1 MYFALLLVFLRRINF
16 EIMTAV
22 QLNAM
27 NTQLLQGIGVIA
39 DDESLMK
46 RLTKFVAKLVKEKK
60 NSTLMTKE
68 DFFNRIE
75 KAEKDIAD
83 GKGITFTNREDMN
96 AWLNSL

>member
-1 MYFALLLVFLRRINF
+1 
-16 EIMTAV
+16 MTAV
-22 QLNAM
+22 QLKAM

-39 DDESLMK
+39 DDESLMR

-60 NSTLMTKE
+60 DSTLMTRE
-68 DFFNRIE
+68 DFFDRIE

-83 GKGITFTNREDMN
+83 GKGITFTNCEDMN